1 MARSNKY
8 TSLNFN
14 GIFEKKLNDKNQP
27 ATNNSSAK
35 SFANQSNTV
44 LSNSRIH
51 GHMLVLS
58 RPAPKPISV
67 PQKPE
72 NKDKRSSVSST
83 LPPDQPQADSR
94 SDSISL
100 RPQGRTG
107 SGPVLN
113 SSPSPSPVSPS
124 PAPVKSDRFVPP
136 HLRPGFVGREE
147 NPGPELAKGGPGSFK
162 VKPEFRG
169 HRSGQVQDP
178 GHYGLVTVDG
188 RPKSGGGYE
197 PITRDRE
204 LADPNRPGST
214 GTRPSSSV

>member
-1 MARSNKY
+1 
-8 TSLNFN
+8 
-14 GIFEKKLNDKNQP
+14 
-27 ATNNSSAK
+27 
-35 SFANQSNTV
+35 
-44 LSNSRIH
+44 
-51 GHMLVLS
+51 MLVLS

-72 NKDKRSSVSST
+72 NKDRRSSVSST
-83 LPPDQPQADSR
+83 SPPDQPQADSR

-107 SGPVLN
+107 
-113 SSPSPSPVSPS
+113 
-124 PAPVKSDRFVPP
+124 
-136 HLRPGFVGREE
+136 PGFVGREE

-204 LADPNRPGST
+204 LADLNRPGST